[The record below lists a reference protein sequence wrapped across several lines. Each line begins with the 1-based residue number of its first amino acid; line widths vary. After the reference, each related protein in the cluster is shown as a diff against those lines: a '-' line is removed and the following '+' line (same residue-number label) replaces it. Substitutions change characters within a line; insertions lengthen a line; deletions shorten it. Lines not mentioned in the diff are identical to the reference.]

1 MKSKDAQSP
10 LGCIWDSSRMGPGGS
25 PREACPKD
33 NQIRDAGSL
42 LPPYV
47 YQGRGHPRSDP
58 SRGEAKAS
66 HLLLHQVQ
74 GQGST
79 VRQGR

>member
-1 MKSKDAQSP
+1 MPSP
-10 LGCIWDSSRMGPGGS
+10 PLIVCGTPAEWALGDLPGRPAPGTTR
-25 PREACPKD
+25 PE
-33 NQIRDAGSL
+33 DAGSL
-42 LPPYV
+42 LPPYE
-47 YQGRGHPRSDP
+47 YQGRGDHRSGP

-79 VRQGR
+79 VRQGRR